1 MSIRIA
7 LAGNPNSG
15 KTTLF
20 NALTGSNQS
29 VGNWPGVTVAKKEG
43 RLRTDKN
50 VMVMDLPGIYS
61 LSPYSPEEIISRNY
75 LITERPDVIL
85 NIVDATNLERNLY
98 LTTQLLELGIPVVIA
113 LNMMDAVDRSG
124 DQIDTKQLGETLGC
138 IVVEMS
144 ALRGT
149 GVDEAARAAVEAV
162 AQGAKPVSRP
172 YFNGAVEHALAHIE
186 ERLLHDMPD
195 LEQRFYAI
203 KLFER
208 DPKVLE
214 KLKLSAED
222 RAHIEEDIK
231 ACEKELDDDAESI
244 IIGQRYQ
251 YIEGLVAACCKKN
264 LKKGLSV
271 SQKVDRIVMNRV
283 LAIPIFA
290 VIMSLVYYLSV
301 TTVGGWATDWAN
313 DGLFG
318 DGYFLF
324 GRGSEAYGEVS
335 DSYGEAQM
343 KADQFL
349 LVAQRNGIDIEPL
362 LEEEIDP
369 IAESLFIAE
378 ASGLSED
385 VTVVD
390 EESGEVVY
398 EGPVTL
404 EDWMAASDLE
414 EPDPAD
420 YGTWV
425 PGLPVILGGF
435 FENASVAP
443 WLEGLVMDGVV
454 AGVGAVLG
462 FVPQMLVLFLF
473 LAFLEGCGYM
483 ARIAFILDK
492 IFRRFGLSG
501 KSIIPMLIT
510 TGCAVPGITAS
521 RTIESPRDRRMTV
534 MTTTFVP
541 CGAKLPIIALIA
553 AAFFDGTWWVA
564 PSAYFLGIAAILV
577 SGAILKKTKMFRGEE
592 AAFVMELPLYHLPTV
607 VNVVKSMWERAWEF
621 IRRAGTIILLASIF
635 IWFTS
640 NFGWVDGGFG
650 MLDGEMEGSLL
661 AAIGSA
667 VAWIFAP
674 LGFGTWQATVSTL
687 LGLVAKEGVVSTMSI
702 LYGLGDGQ
710 GYAAIAGVFTLGA
723 AYAFMVFNLLCAPCF
738 AALGAIR
745 VEMNSAKW
753 FWFAVAYQTGF
764 AYAVALC
771 VYQFWKLATGGGFGL
786 GTVAAILIVI
796 GFIVLLFRPDSNGK
810 TKTIEKVRERATA

>member
-1 MSIRIA
+1 MS
-7 LAGNPNSG
+7 
-15 KTTLF
+15 
-20 NALTGSNQS
+20 
-29 VGNWPGVTVAKKEG
+29 E
-43 RLRTDKN
+43 
-50 VMVMDLPGIYS
+50 
-61 LSPYSPEEIISRNY
+61 
-75 LITERPDVIL
+75 
-85 NIVDATNLERNLY
+85 
-98 LTTQLLELGIPVVIA
+98 
-113 LNMMDAVDRSG
+113 
-124 DQIDTKQLGETLGC
+124 
-138 IVVEMS
+138 
-144 ALRGT
+144 
-149 GVDEAARAAVEAV
+149 
-162 AQGAKPVSRP
+162 
-172 YFNGAVEHALAHIE
+172 
-186 ERLLHDMPD
+186 
-195 LEQRFYAI
+195 
-203 KLFER
+203 
-208 DPKVLE
+208 
-214 KLKLSAED
+214 
-222 RAHIEEDIK
+222 
-231 ACEKELDDDAESI
+231 
-244 IIGQRYQ
+244 
-251 YIEGLVAACCKKN
+251 
-264 LKKGLSV
+264 
-271 SQKVDRIVMNRV
+271 
-283 LAIPIFA
+283 
-290 VIMSLVYYLSV
+290 
-301 TTVGGWATDWAN
+301 
-313 DGLFG
+313 
-318 DGYFLF
+318 
-324 GRGSEAYGEVS
+324 
-335 DSYGEAQM
+335 SYGEAQM
-343 KADQFL
+343 KAEQFL
-349 LVAQRNGIDIEPL
+349 LVAQRHGIDIAPL

-378 ASGLSED
+378 ASGLRED

-404 EDWMAASDLE
+404 EDWREASALE

-425 PGLPVILGGF
+425 PGLPVLLGSA
-435 FENASVAP
+435 FERTSVAP

-510 TGCAVPGITAS
+510 TGCGVPGITAS

-553 AAFFDGTWWVA
+553 AAFFGGTWWVA

-607 VNVVKSMWERAWEF
+607 VNVLKSMWERAWEF
-621 IRRAGTIILLASIF
+621 IKRAGTIILLASIF

-661 AAIGSA
+661 AVIGSG

-702 LYGLGDGQ
+702 LYGLSDGQ
-710 GYAAIAGVFTLGA
+710 GYAAITGVFTLGA

-745 VEMNSAKW
+745 LEMNSPKW

-771 VYQFWKLATGGGFGL
+771 THQFWKLATGGGFGL

-796 GFIVLLFRPDSNGK
+796 GFIFLLFGPDSNRK
-810 TKTIEKVRERATA
+810 AREIEKVRERATA